1 MTADATAA
9 PPPAARHRPAPGP
22 TASARVRSAL
32 VTTGLMAGAGIWY
45 LLLLI
50 LPLVIV
56 ILFSVGNRAKNGGY
70 AGGFTLDNFA
80 AAWAFPDPFR
90 TSLIMAGAGTVLC
103 LLIGLPLAYYIATRA
118 GRRKSLLI
126 ILLVIPFW
134 TSFLIRTYAWLII
147 LGPTGMA
154 GFLGDII
161 GDPSFRLLGTP
172 IAVLIGVVYGYLPL
186 MVFPIYVT
194 LERMDRSLVEASKDL
209 GAGRWATFRQITLP
223 IILPGLITGSIL
235 VFIPMMGEYVIP
247 QILGYGRVYLIGNAL
262 VNEFLTA
269 RDWPGGAAKAVV
281 LILVMLIA
289 ISIYLWFTNRGRRTR
304 EVSVV

>member
-1 MTADATAA
+1 
-9 PPPAARHRPAPGP
+9 
-22 TASARVRSAL
+22 
-32 VTTGLMAGAGIWY
+32 MAGAGIWY
-45 LLLLI
+45 LLLLV
-50 LPLVIV
+50 LPLAIV
-56 ILFSVGNRAKNGGY
+56 ILFSVGNRANNGGY

-103 LLIGLPLAYYIATRA
+103 LLVGLPLAYYIATRA
-118 GRRKSLLI
+118 GKRKSLLI

-154 GFLGDII
+154 GFFGDII

-269 RDWPGGAAKAVV
+269 RDWPGGAAKAVI

-289 ISIYLWFTNRGRRTR
+289 ISVYLWFTNRGRRTR